1 MAVEITK
8 EQRDTIE
15 YYNTHADEYCDAT
28 RNVDMS
34 ALYAEFEKYLKSGC
48 KILDLGC
55 GSGRDSK
62 YFHDKGYEVVAAD
75 PSAEMCKRTRELV
88 PIEVFEMRA
97 EDLNFEDEFDAV
109 WACASLLHVNR
120 SNMNVA
126 LTKIINS
133 LKNKGVIY
141 ASWKYGN
148 SDIITSER
156 CFTNYDTNE
165 IKHIFDK
172 NTLNLKIIKVWNSID
187 AKNRKILWINVLAE
201 YEK

>member
-109 WACASLLHVNR
+109 WACASLLHVV
-120 SNMNVA
+120 SVNMRLA
-126 LTKIINS
+126 L
-133 LKNKGVIY
+133 
-141 ASWKYGN
+141 A
-148 SDIITSER
+148 
-156 CFTNYDTNE
+156 
-165 IKHIFDK
+165 
-172 NTLNLKIIKVWNSID
+172 KIIKALKTDGVFYASLKIKRDQLLELDRKTTYYSKEDLID
-187 AKNRKILWINVLAE
+187 LFEVENCSHIVDLLITRDTGKRNIDWANIISKKL
-201 YEK
+201 